1 MVAET
6 LCALG
11 GGAEE
16 RMKFLTM
23 KQPYTMCGSRGEWT
37 FQRNPHGQISYKK
50 HSPRDPKSAAQRFV
64 RMNFGE
70 VSVRWQKIT
79 EPQRQA
85 WCVAAKKQLSRRR
98 LGKRY
103 PLFGYYYYMRIN
115 VALANRGQPL
125 MDLPPQE
132 RQPAALSFPLLTEK
146 WYGRPEALLALTA
159 HWNPL
164 AKAPV
169 PLPSG

>member
-1 MVAET
+1 
-6 LCALG
+6 
-11 GGAEE
+11 
-16 RMKFLTM
+16 
-23 KQPYTMCGSRGEWT
+23 MCGSRGQVT
-37 FQRNPHGQISYKK
+37 YQGSRHGQISYVK
-50 HSPRDPKSAAQRFV
+50 HSPRDPKTPAQRFV

-85 WCVAAKKQLSRRR
+85 WCIAAKKQLSRRR

-125 MDLPPQE
+125 MDLPPNGAP
-132 RQPAALSFPLLTEK
+132 PAALSFPLLTQK
-146 WYGRPEALLALTA
+146 WYRQPEALLALTA
-159 HWNPL
+159 HWKPL
-164 AKAPV
+164 PKPPA